1 MSDQLGEDDHYQGHD
16 HDTGPGPPYDEEAQQ
31 GEEYTYEA
39 AYTDNDGSV
48 VPSVSAPD
56 ASADQQQQ
64 PYGYELAVSP
74 HAAQSQ
80 VGFDTSAGAAG
91 PAEPAY
97 EGQFQVEAM
106 PEDFSWLLHA
116 DNKYY
121 CDVGDCTSAGKPF
134 DIPTTI
140 RGAEQKYVRRHVMNH
155 HKGWAERNIPDAAD
169 TPEEFTCDICGDS
182 FKRPDYVHKHKRTQ
196 HRE

>member
-1 MSDQLGEDDHYQGHD
+1 
-16 HDTGPGPPYDEEAQQ
+16 
-31 GEEYTYEA
+31 
-39 AYTDNDGSV
+39 
-48 VPSVSAPD
+48 
-56 ASADQQQQ
+56 
-64 PYGYELAVSP
+64 
-74 HAAQSQ
+74 
-80 VGFDTSAGAAG
+80 
-91 PAEPAY
+91 
-97 EGQFQVEAM
+97 M

-140 RGAEQKYVRRHVMNH
+140 RKHMKTHYKPVLCPFYTTCGYRGAEQKYVRRHVMNH